1 MLVLEDG
8 LAVDVASVLD
18 IIVTKD
24 ILDVVLVPIIDWMTL
39 TVGQTIW
46 FWPLVEQE
54 VTVVVVDIVVT
65 VMT

>member
-39 TVGQTIW
+39 TVGQTTW
-46 FWPLVEQE
+46 FWPLVEQD

-65 VMT
+65 VTT